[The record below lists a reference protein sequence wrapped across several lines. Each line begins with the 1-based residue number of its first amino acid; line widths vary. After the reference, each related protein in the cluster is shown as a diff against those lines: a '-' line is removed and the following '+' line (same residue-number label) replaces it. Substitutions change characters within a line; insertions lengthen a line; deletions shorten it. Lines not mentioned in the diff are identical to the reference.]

1 MNTVVSEYQTFKIRT
16 FWCLVIERLN
26 HLKTGQNGLDF
37 KYIYQLVYKT
47 IIKHT
52 HNSDPN
58 SDKDLQI
65 N

>member
-1 MNTVVSEYQTFKIRT
+1 MFGNRRVEPFENRT
-16 FWCLVIERLN
+16 KWSGFQIY
-26 HLKTGQNGLDF
+26 F
-37 KYIYQLVYKT
+37 YQLAYKT